1 MTWRPDLI
9 AIDVDGTILGF
20 DGSLSPAVH
29 AAVGRVRDS
38 SITITI
44 ATGRSMHS
52 TLLVCEMLGIT
63 SGYAVCS
70 NGAVVM
76 DVAEREPVDV
86 ATFDATESVR
96 YFADHVPDAILAVEQ
111 LGVGYLVTGDFPPG
125 ELDGEL
131 TVVTHDELLEG
142 PVTRLIARKPNGDR
156 DEFIDMAHAAGLRG
170 VDYAIGYSAWL
181 DFMPEGV
188 SKASGL
194 TTVCEKLGIVAADV
208 VAVGDGH
215 NDMEMLA
222 WAGRG
227 VAMGQA
233 PADVKAIADDVCPPV
248 EEDGVAVLLAE
259 YTG

>member
-1 MTWRPDLI
+1 MTWRPALI

-20 DGSLSPAVH
+20 DGSLSPAVR
-29 AAVGRVRDS
+29 AAVARVRDS
-38 SITITI
+38 GLTITI

-52 TLLVCEMLGIT
+52 TVLVCELLGIT

-70 NGAVVM
+70 NGAVVA
-76 DVAEREPVDV
+76 DIAERHPIDV

-96 YFADHVPDAILAVEQ
+96 YFADHVPDAILATEQ

-131 TVVTHDELLEG
+131 TVVTHDALLDG
-142 PVTRLIARKPNGDR
+142 PVTRLIARMPNGNR
-156 DEFIDMAHAAGLRG
+156 DEFIELAHAAGLRG
-170 VDYAIGYSAWL
+170 VDYAIGYSAWI

-194 TTVCEKLGIVAADV
+194 DTVCAKLGVRPADV
-208 VAVGDGH
+208 LAIGDGH

-222 WAGRG
+222 WAGHG

-233 PADVKAIADDVCPPV
+233 PDDVKAIADDVCPPV
-248 EEDGVAVLLAE
+248 EEDGLAVALSAYV
-259 YTG
+259 T